1 MRARKRVHEGARLGR
16 GEQKMGLRIGG
27 GEYERKGGRSS
38 IAVSFPSRTF
48 LETPE
53 MLSL

>member
-1 MRARKRVHEGARLGR
+1 MRARIRAREGARL
-16 GEQKMGLRIGG
+16 EVGG
-27 GEYERKGGRSS
+27 GQYERKGGRSS